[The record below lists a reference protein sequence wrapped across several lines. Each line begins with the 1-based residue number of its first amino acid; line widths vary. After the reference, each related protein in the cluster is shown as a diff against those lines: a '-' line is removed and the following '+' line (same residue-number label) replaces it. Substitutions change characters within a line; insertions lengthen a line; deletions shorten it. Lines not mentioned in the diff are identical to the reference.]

1 MSPLD
6 GATPVVRAVE
16 LVSGTGVV
24 AESELG
30 VDALAELDELTDES
44 VELVAPATAGL
55 LPKPSMA
62 VPAATEGFGPCADG
76 CAEPCASAAV
86 DSVPSVAIIRYR

>member
-6 GATPVVRAVE
+6 GATPVLRAVE

-24 AESELG
+24 AEP
-30 VDALAELDELTDES
+30 ES